1 MAALARNIPRLID
14 ASKSNATLRKYK
26 SYFSKFESWCSINKL
41 SSLPAT
47 PATVSLFISHL
58 VQCKSSS
65 SVLSSVFYA
74 VQWYHDKNLFPNPC
88 SDKLV
93 KLTFEGALRTLSKT
107 SINKKQP
114 ITSNII
120 SKVFSAKNNVADLSH
135 LRTRLL
141 FVLGFAGFFRAGEL
155 CNTRRSDITFCD
167 THMEIKIRCSK
178 TDVYRRGNI
187 VYIAKTNSNLC
198 PVQCLQDYLSLAGMQ
213 LNSDLFIFRSLRYFK
228 KSNTHKLA
236 RSNKS
241 LSYTCIRELILNA
254 LKEVGEDPSKFG
266 LHSLRSGGATAAANL
281 DIPDRLFKAHGRW
294 RSETAKDGYIQDN
307 IEKVLPVSKNLGL

>member
-1 MAALARNIPRLID
+1 
-14 ASKSNATLRKYK
+14 
-26 SYFSKFESWCSINKL
+26 
-41 SSLPAT
+41 
-47 PATVSLFISHL
+47 
-58 VQCKSSS
+58 
-65 SVLSSVFYA
+65 
-74 VQWYHDKNLFPNPC
+74 
-88 SDKLV
+88 
-93 KLTFEGALRTLSKT
+93 
-107 SINKKQP
+107 
-114 ITSNII
+114 
-120 SKVFSAKNNVADLSH
+120 
-135 LRTRLL
+135 
-141 FVLGFAGFFRAGEL
+141 
-155 CNTRRSDITFCD
+155 
-167 THMEIKIRCSK
+167 MEIKIRCSK

-228 KSNTHKLA
+228 KSNAHKLA

-266 LHSLRSGGATAAANL
+266 VHSLRSGGATAAANL

-307 IEKVLPVSKNLGL
+307 IEKVLSVSKNLGL